1 MDIVLDLGQ
10 SGARVKIGEEVLSYP
25 IAKQTSESVPSAVER
40 VLQQLP
46 QSEFERAYLSLT
58 GLLGN
63 VGDVEPF
70 GELCYKYFGTRE
82 VFVMDDGLAAYFGA
96 LGKSNGV
103 VLTIGGGVVAVSGNK
118 GKFGHADGKGQIFGD
133 LGGGF
138 WVGQAGMRRALAT
151 LDGRDSAQDLVELLS
166 TEINA
171 HDALANKTS
180 VDAATLC
187 IKAAATVAQG
197 AEKGNES
204 ALEILE
210 EGAAHLSDTVVA
222 AWRKVSDTRE
232 EAPEIAFLGGLSQ
245 SAVYVNLIEQ
255 GIKKQLDSLF
265 VQPRSNHLDGAPLA
279 AELLPNGA
287 PPLFKRWSREN

>member
-10 SGARVKIGEEVLSYP
+10 SGARVKIGTDIFSYP
-25 IAKQTSESVPSAVER
+25 IAKQTSESVTSAVER
-40 VLQQLP
+40 VLEHVP
-46 QSEFERAYLSLT
+46 RAKFDRAYLSLT

-70 GELCYKYFGTRE
+70 GELCYRYFQTEE

-151 LDGRDSAQDLVELLS
+151 LDGRDSANDLVELL
-166 TEINA
+166 TEEIKT
-171 HDALANKTS
+171 HDALVNKTS

-187 IKAAATVAQG
+187 IKAAATIAQG
-197 AEKGNES
+197 AENGCKS
-204 ALEILE
+204 ALQILE
-210 EGAAHLSDTVVA
+210 QGAQHLSDTVLA
-222 AWRKVSDTRE
+222 AWRKVIDSPE
-232 EAPEIAFLGGLSQ
+232 ETPEIAFLGGLSK
-245 SAVYVNLIEQ
+245 SAIYVNLIQQ
-255 GIKKQLDSLF
+255 GIEKQLNAVF
-265 VQPRSNHLDGAPLA
+265 VEPKSNHLDGAPLA
-279 AELLPNGA
+279 AELLPQGA
-287 PPLFKRWSREN
+287 PPLFKRWSR

>member
-10 SGARVKIGEEVLSYP
+10 SGARVKIGEEISSYP
-25 IAKQTSESVPSAVER
+25 IAKQTSESVPTAVER

-46 QSEFERAYLSLT
+46 RSKFDRAFLSLT

-70 GELCYKYFGTRE
+70 GELCFRYFGAKE

-96 LGKSNGV
+96 LEKSNGV
-103 VLTIGGGVVAVSGNK
+103 VLTIGGGVVAVSGNN

-151 LDGRDSAQDLVELLS
+151 LDGRDSVHDLVELLS
-166 TEINA
+166 TEVKS
-171 HDALANKTS
+171 HEALANKTS

-187 IKAAATVAQG
+187 IKAAATIAQG
-197 AEKGNES
+197 AEKGNAS
-204 ALEILE
+204 ALQILE
-210 EGAAHLSDTVVA
+210 QGAAHLSDTVVA
-222 AWRKVSDTRE
+222 AWRKVSNSTE
-232 EAPEIAFLGGLSQ
+232 ETPEIAFLGGLSQ
-245 SAVYVNLIEQ
+245 SAVYVNLIKQE
-255 GIKKQLDSLF
+255 IKKQLNSRF
-265 VQPRSNHLDGAPLA
+265 VQPQSNHLNGAPLA

-287 PPLFKRWSREN
+287 PPLFKRWSK

>member
-10 SGARVKIGEEVLSYP
+10 SGARVKIGEEILSYP

-46 QSEFERAYLSLT
+46 QSEFDRAYLSLT

-70 GELCYKYFGTRE
+70 GELCYRYFGTTE

-103 VLTIGGGVVAVSGNK
+103 VLTIGGGVVAVSGNN

-151 LDGRDSAQDLVELLS
+151 LDGRDSAHDLVELLA

-197 AEKGNES
+197 ADKGNVS
-204 ALEILE
+204 ALQILE
-210 EGAAHLSDTVVA
+210 EGAEHLGDTVVA
-222 AWRKVSDTRE
+222 AWRKVSNSPE
-232 EAPEIAFLGGLSQ
+232 ETPEIAFLGGLSQ
-245 SAVYVNLIEQ
+245 STAYVNLIQQ
-255 GIKKQLDSLF
+255 GIRNQLKSTF
-265 VQPRSNHLDGAPLA
+265 VQRS
-279 AELLPNGA
+279 
-287 PPLFKRWSREN
+287 FSS

>member
-10 SGARVKIGEEVLSYP
+10 SGARVKIGTELFSYP

-40 VLQQLP
+40 VLQQVS
-46 QSEFERAYLSLT
+46 QAKFDRAYLSLT
-58 GLLGN
+58 GLLGD
-63 VGDVEPF
+63 VGDIEPF
-70 GELCYKYFGTRE
+70 GELCYRYFETRE

-103 VLTIGGGVVAVSGNK
+103 VLTIGGGVVAVSGNN

-138 WVGQAGMRRALAT
+138 WVGQTGMRRALAT
-151 LDGRDSAQDLVELLS
+151 LDDRDSAHDLVELLAA
-166 TEINA
+166 EIKS

-197 AEKGNES
+197 AEKGNQS
-204 ALEILE
+204 ALQILE
-210 EGAAHLSDTVVA
+210 QGANHLSDTVVA
-222 AWRKVSDTRE
+222 AWRKVSNSPE
-232 EAPEIAFLGGLSQ
+232 ETPEIAFLGGLTQ
-245 SAVYVNLIEQ
+245 SSAYVNLIKQ
-255 GIKKQLDSLF
+255 GIEGKLKCTF
-265 VQPRSNHLDGAPLA
+265 VQPKSNHLDGAPLA
-279 AELLPNGA
+279 ADLLPEGA
-287 PPLFKRWSREN
+287 PPLFKRWSK

>member
-10 SGARVKIGEEVLSYP
+10 SGARVKIGTELFSYP

-40 VLQQLP
+40 VLQQVS
-46 QSEFERAYLSLT
+46 QAKFDRAYLSLT
-58 GLLGN
+58 GLLGD

-70 GELCYKYFGTRE
+70 GELCYRYFETKE

-103 VLTIGGGVVAVSGNK
+103 VLTIGGGVVAVSGNN

-138 WVGQAGMRRALAT
+138 WVGQTGMRRALAT
-151 LDGRDSAQDLVELLS
+151 LDDRDSAHDLVELLAA
-166 TEINA
+166 EIKS

-187 IKAAATVAQG
+187 IEAAATVAQG
-197 AEKGNES
+197 AERGNQS
-204 ALEILE
+204 ALQILK
-210 EGAAHLSDTVVA
+210 EGAHHLSNTVVA
-222 AWRKVSDTRE
+222 AWRKVSNSPE
-232 EAPEIAFLGGLSQ
+232 ETPEIAFLGGLSQ
-245 SAVYVNLIEQ
+245 SSAYVNLIKQ
-255 GIKKQLDSLF
+255 GIEGKLKCTF
-265 VQPRSNHLDGAPLA
+265 VQPKSNHLDGAPLA
-279 AELLPNGA
+279 AELLPEGA
-287 PPLFKRWSREN
+287 PPLFKRWSK

>member
-1 MDIVLDLGQ
+1 MEIVLDLGQ
-10 SGARVKIGEEVLSYP
+10 SGARVKIGEEITSYP

-46 QSEFERAYLSLT
+46 QSKFDRAFLSLT
-58 GLLGN
+58 GLLGD

-70 GELCYKYFGTRE
+70 GELCYRYFGAKE

-103 VLTIGGGVVAVSGNK
+103 VLTIGGGVVAVSGNN

-151 LDGRDSAQDLVELLS
+151 LDGRDSAHDLVKLLAS
-166 TEINA
+166 EVKA

-187 IKAAATVAQG
+187 IKAAATIAQG
-197 AEKGNES
+197 AEKGNAS
-204 ALEILE
+204 ALQILE
-210 EGAAHLSDTVVA
+210 QGAAYLSDTVVA
-222 AWRKVSDTRE
+222 AWRKVSNSQE

-245 SAVYVNLIEQ
+245 SAVYVNLIQQ
-255 GIKKQLDSLF
+255 GIKKQLHSVF

-279 AELLPNGA
+279 AKLLPNGA
-287 PPLFKRWSREN
+287 PPLFKRWSK

>member
-46 QSEFERAYLSLT
+46 QSKFDRAYLSLT

-70 GELCYKYFGTRE
+70 GELCYRYFGATE

-103 VLTIGGGVVAVSGNK
+103 VLTIGGGVVAVSGNN

-138 WVGQAGMRRALAT
+138 WVGQAGMCRALAT
-151 LDGRDSAQDLVELLS
+151 LDGRDSAHDLVELLAS
-166 TEINA
+166 EVKA
-171 HDALANKTS
+171 HESLANKTS

-197 AEKGNES
+197 ADKGNVS
-204 ALEILE
+204 ALQILE

-222 AWRKVSDTRE
+222 AWRKVSNSSE
-232 EAPEIAFLGGLSQ
+232 ETPEIAFLGGLSQ
-245 SAVYVNLIEQ
+245 SAAYVNLIQRE
-255 GIKKQLDSLF
+255 IKKQLNPTF
-265 VQPRSNHLDGAPLA
+265 VKPQSNHLDGAPLA

-287 PPLFKRWSREN
+287 PPLFKRWSK